1 MEKPLEPVFLYEA
14 EADRLR
20 GELAIGAA
28 GIGTFDW
35 DLVTGEL
42 TWDERLL
49 EIFRFGD
56 GAFDRTIEGFLAR
69 VHRDDRPAVSTALRT
84 AVDECGDFESVYRIR
99 LPDRTT
105 RWSGTWRSSRRQT

>member
-1 MEKPLEPVFLYEA
+1 MEKPLEPVLLDEA

-20 GELAIGAA
+20 GELAMGAA

-49 EIFRFGD
+49 EIFGYVD
-56 GAFDRTIEGFLAR
+56 GGFSRSIDGFFAR
-69 VHRDDRPAVSTALRT
+69 VHPEDLPAVSAALQT
-84 AVDECGDFESVYRIR
+84 AVVRCGDFEAVYRVLLPSGATRGRRR
-99 LPDRTT
+99 LPHR
-105 RWSGTWRSSRRQT
+105 